1 MSVLVAG
8 LGVSGAAA
16 ARVLL
21 ARGADVT
28 LTDAAEPAVLAELV
42 DAGARWL
49 GPLTAPPEGTD
60 LVVTSPGWRPDH
72 PLLLAAADQ
81 GLEVVGEPELA
92 WRLRLPGPDG
102 EPAPWNAVTGTNGKT
117 TTAHMLDSG

>member
-1 MSVLVAG
+1 MGTVLVAG

-21 ARGADVT
+21 ARGEDVL
-28 LTDAAEPAVLAELV
+28 LTDAAEPAVLTELV

-49 GPLTAPPEGTD
+49 GPLSAPPEEVD

-72 PLLLAAADQ
+72 PLLVAA
-81 GLEVVGEPELA
+81 GNCGIEVIGEPELA
-92 WRLRLPGPDG
+92 WRDRKSTRLNSSHPSISY
-102 EPAPWNAVTGTNGKT
+102 AV
-117 TTAHMLDSG
+117 